1 MIKDKGIFT
10 FKIVGE
16 IMEISLIGANIVVL
30 AENHNPSI
38 ISKDWLSQKGIIK
51 DNVISFTHTPA
62 FSVVETENFSFFVDP
77 DRLQLTLKND
87 FINKVDFLPE
97 MILSY
102 TSALPETPYIAVG
115 FNFSYNLNKED
126 NTLQE
131 IYCYDNKKFKSLFT
145 EDYQLGSIIKYKFSN
160 FAVSFT
166 IQPDSDNN
174 IKADFNFHCQLTDSI
189 NINECI
195 RKYKIAKEYSK
206 TTLERVF
213 Q

>member
-77 DRLQLTLKND
+77 DRLQLTLK
-87 FINKVDFLPE
+87 
-97 MILSY
+97 MIS
-102 TSALPETPYIAVG
+102 
-115 FNFSYNLNKED
+115 
-126 NTLQE
+126 
-131 IYCYDNKKFKSLFT
+131 
-145 EDYQLGSIIKYKFSN
+145 
-160 FAVSFT
+160 
-166 IQPDSDNN
+166 
-174 IKADFNFHCQLTDSI
+174 
-189 NINECI
+189 
-195 RKYKIAKEYSK
+195 
-206 TTLERVF
+206 
-213 Q
+213 